1 MYTHHLFSS
10 VNSQL
15 LIHCRLKVVLNNATA
30 VDDDHFCKGNTHSVT
45 VMLTLQ
51 ALYHATAI
59 DGDHFCKTIT
69 YFVTVMLTLEV
80 LHTAVMLTLQE
91 LHTAVM
97 PAACM

>member
-69 YFVTVMLTLEV
+69 YFVTVMLTL
-80 LHTAVMLTLQE
+80 QE